1 MMDFDDITT
10 TTSPSVPNTT
20 TIPYGP
26 IFPSNDKCNYYIV
39 NQTSIA
45 WLDFG
50 NPYGGIPQ
58 NLLINSVS
66 LFPLCILVGNVCP
79 VPRLGSWYCCCC
91 SPYSVGLPVTTGD
104 WLSSGRMTTSLVGL
118 RYSTLKDNLT
128 RIKTRRRKRQ
138 HSIVRVLY
146 QCS

>member
-1 MMDFDDITT
+1 MMMESADITT

-66 LFPLCILVGNVCP
+66 ISPFLYPGWQ
-79 VPRLGSWYCCCC
+79 RRSC
-91 SPYSVGLPVTTGD
+91 S
-104 WLSSGRMTTSLVGL
+104 
-118 RYSTLKDNLT
+118 
-128 RIKTRRRKRQ
+128 
-138 HSIVRVLY
+138 
-146 QCS
+146 